1 MNDGIQLT
9 KQDRQQLGVAIGG
22 MQHGVNAV
30 EMAQAYEPFDNN
42 GVQVQAHLITKVTKT
57 EGQVIFHPI

>member
-1 MNDGIQLT
+1 MVSNLRNRIVSSLESPS
-9 KQDRQQLGVAIGG
+9 AECG

-57 EGQVIFHPI
+57 EGQVIFHPN